1 LDTHENVRHD
11 PGHFFGRGW
20 QVRATEPPTDTGT
33 AAGKALFDMLG
44 KQAA

>member
-1 LDTHENVRHD
+1 
-11 PGHFFGRGW
+11 
-20 QVRATEPPTDTGT
+20 VRATEPPTDTGT